1 MVTQLLFRFA
11 QTSAPIDTVSEA
23 AKAAD
28 SMSEAV
34 SAIST
39 AATPISEAVSSL
51 SNVVASISEGATSI
65 AAAASPIS
73 EAAGSIT
80 NAVDPIS
87 KAATA
92 IASGAASTSEAA
104 ASIATATTP
113 ISDAAITISDAADS
127 ISTGVLPIAN
137 AADLISQAVAPIS
150 EAAASISKAAASF
163 SEITPPI
170 ADAAASFPE
179 SRSPATDAP
188 VPQPDIA
195 DTLQQVIPGA
205 EPSGTGVLSFFPSL
219 FLTALAIGLGLG
231 FYTLAFPVLRNIFR
245 QFKSDLPLVAL
256 GTSRLP
262 LTLVIISLG
271 LNVAFHSLPNH
282 LDDNF
287 LIQGLEK
294 VLLALAILSIFYWIT
309 QLFSK
314 VVIYA
319 LKEFTAETEAA
330 WDDVLVP
337 FFESTIPIV
346 LYGAGI
352 FLALQAVGID
362 LSGLWVTLG
371 GAAFVLGF
379 AAKDILS
386 NFFSGLVLLID
397 TPFRFGDVILH
408 NDERAI
414 VRQIGLRTTKL
425 YLIDTHCEVFVPNSS
440 MQGKD
445 IVNLSRPTPHYYYT
459 VSLSLPPEVD
469 PQRASTL
476 MQDVVLAHP
485 DTLGDI
491 DHKLKV
497 TDEYFGFSGMQTGAE
512 EKREAGRT
520 RLKLEQIVN
529 EKLEKVEALT
539 SKLKHKIKQLE
550 EGGLDETE
558 VDLIKHDFLDLCQLI
573 GLSPQTKKGGFR
585 GDYYVLDEDPEATTE
600 DSMIHSV
607 RTWYDAWLKD
617 PNLVREDREFLPEQW
632 EQKIGLLKKRLSR
645 FYRTLLNPEGQE
657 TRLDDYIEEIE
668 FWLRDSFKSSR
679 NEWQFP
685 KVWIAD
691 DYTVRFYID
700 DITLENGQRGLRIQS
715 EVHRELIWHLRQ
727 SYLLRR

>member
-1 MVTQLLFRFA
+1 MLIL
-11 QTSAPIDTVSEA
+11 
-23 AKAAD
+23 
-28 SMSEAV
+28 
-34 SAIST
+34 
-39 AATPISEAVSSL
+39 
-51 SNVVASISEGATSI
+51 
-65 AAAASPIS
+65 
-73 EAAGSIT
+73 
-80 NAVDPIS
+80 
-87 KAATA
+87 
-92 IASGAASTSEAA
+92 
-104 ASIATATTP
+104 
-113 ISDAAITISDAADS
+113 S
-127 ISTGVLPIAN
+127 ISTGVPPLSEAV
-137 AADLISQAVAPIS
+137 ALVSQAVAPIS
-150 EAAASISKAAASF
+150 DAATSISKTVATFSDITASLTVVAATPPDTAAPAEAVSNLQTPIAEGLDQVVTGVSQASF
-163 SEITPPI
+163 G
-170 ADAAASFPE
+170 
-179 SRSPATDAP
+179 PATF
-188 VPQPDIA
+188 
-195 DTLQQVIPGA
+195 L
-205 EPSGTGVLSFFPSL
+205 PSL
-219 FLTALAIGLGLG
+219 FLSALAVVLGLG
-231 FYTLAFPVLRNIFR
+231 FYTVGFTLLREIFR
-245 QFKSDLPLVAL
+245 RLKTDLPLVAL

-262 LTLVIISLG
+262 LTLVIIALG
-271 LNVAFHSLPNH
+271 LNLAFRALPNH
-282 LDDNF
+282 LDENV
-287 LIQGLEK
+287 LLQGLEK
-294 VLLALAILSIFYWIT
+294 VLLALAILSIAHWVT
-309 QLFSK
+309 QLFLK

-319 LKEFTAETEAA
+319 LKEYTAETEAA
-330 WDDVLVP
+330 WDDVLIP
-337 FFESTIPIV
+337 FIESTVPIV
-346 LYGAGI
+346 LYTGGI

-397 TPFRFGDVILH
+397 TPFRFGDVIMH

-414 VRQIGLRTTKL
+414 VRQIGLRTTRL

-440 MQGKD
+440 MQGQD

-491 DHKLKV
+491 DHKLTV
-497 TDEYFGFSGMQTGAE
+497 TDEYFGFSGMQSGAE

-520 RLKLEQIVN
+520 RLNLEQIVN
-529 EKLEKVEALT
+529 QKLEKVEILT

-550 EGGLDETE
+550 AGGLDEVE
-558 VDLIKHDFLDLCQLI
+558 LDLIKHDFLNLCQLV
-573 GLSPQTKKGGFR
+573 GLSPQSKKGGLR
-585 GDYYVLDEDPEATTE
+585 GDYYVLEEEAEVTTD
-600 DSMIHSV
+600 DSMIHAV
-607 RTWYDAWLKD
+607 RIWYDAWLKD

-632 EQKIGLLKKRLSR
+632 EQKIGQLKKRLSR
-645 FYRTLLNPEGQE
+645 FYRTLLKPEGQE
-657 TRLDDYIEEIE
+657 TRLDDDIEGIE

-727 SYLLRR
+727 SYLLRQ

>member
-1 MVTQLLFRFA
+1 M
-11 QTSAPIDTVSEA
+11 
-23 AKAAD
+23 
-28 SMSEAV
+28 
-34 SAIST
+34 
-39 AATPISEAVSSL
+39 
-51 SNVVASISEGATSI
+51 
-65 AAAASPIS
+65 S
-73 EAAGSIT
+73 EAAGSIA
-80 NAVDPIS
+80 NSVA
-87 KAATA
+87 
-92 IASGAASTSEAA
+92 
-104 ASIATATTP
+104 P
-113 ISDAAITISDAADS
+113 ISDTAITISDAADS
-127 ISTGVLPIAN
+127 ISTGVAPISN
-137 AADLISQAVAPIS
+137 AADLISQAIAPIS
-150 EAAASISKAAASF
+150 DAAASISKAAASF
-163 SEITPPI
+163 PDMTTSIS
-170 ADAAASFPE
+170 AAAASFPE
-179 SRSPATDAP
+179 TSPATMDTP
-188 VPQPDIA
+188 DPQPNIA

-205 EPSGTGVLSFFPSL
+205 EQSGTGMLAFFPSL
-219 FLTALAIGLGLG
+219 LLTAAAIGLGLG
-231 FYTLAFPVLRNIFR
+231 FYTIAFPVLRNIFR
-245 QFKSDLPLVAL
+245 QFKSDLPLVTL

-262 LTLVIISLG
+262 LTLVIVAVG
-271 LNVAFHSLPNH
+271 LNGAFHALPNH

-294 VLLALAILSIFYWIT
+294 VLLALAILAIFYWIT

-319 LKEFTAETEAA
+319 LKEYTAETEAA
-330 WDDVLVP
+330 WDDVLIP

-352 FLALQAVGID
+352 FLALQAIGID

-397 TPFRFGDVILH
+397 TPFSFGDVILH
-408 NDERAI
+408 NNERAI

-440 MQGKD
+440 MQGQD

-485 DTLGDI
+485 DTLGDT

-497 TDEYFGFSGMQTGAE
+497 MDEYFGFSGMQMGAE
-512 EKREAGRT
+512 EKREAGRD

-529 EKLEKVEALT
+529 ERLETVEDLT
-539 SKLKHKIKQLE
+539 NQLKHKIKQLE
-550 EGGLDETE
+550 AGGLDEAE
-558 VDLIKHDFLDLCQLI
+558 LDLIKHDFLDLCQLI
-573 GLSPQTKKGGFR
+573 GLSPQAKKGSFR
-585 GDYYVLDEDPEATTE
+585 GDHYVLEEDPDCTTE

-607 RTWYDAWLKD
+607 RAWCDAWLKD

-645 FYRTLLNPEGQE
+645 FYRDLLNPEGQE
-657 TRLDDYIEEIE
+657 TRLDDYIEDIE
-668 FWLRDSFKSSR
+668 FWLRNSFKSSR
-679 NEWQFP
+679 NEWQSP

-727 SYLLRR
+727 SYLLRQ

>member
-1 MVTQLLFRFA
+1 MVTQLLLRLA
-11 QTSAPIDTVSEA
+11 QTSAPADPAPEA
-23 AKAAD
+23 AKVAD
-28 SMSEAV
+28 SISAAA

-39 AATPISEAVSSL
+39 AANPISEAATSISKVVTPISEA
-51 SNVVASISEGATSI
+51 ATSI
-65 AAAASPIS
+65 AAEAAPIS
-73 EAAGSIT
+73 EAADSIT
-80 NAVDPIS
+80 
-87 KAATA
+87 
-92 IASGAASTSEAA
+92 STVA
-104 ASIATATTP
+104 P
-113 ISDAAITISDAADS
+113 ISDAATTISDAADS
-127 ISTGVLPIAN
+127 ISTGVMPISR

-150 EAAASISKAAASF
+150 DAAASISKAAASF
-163 SEITPPI
+163 PEITTSI
-170 ADAAASFPE
+170 AGAAASFPE
-179 SRSPATDAP
+179 TSPPATDAP
-188 VPQPDIA
+188 APQPDIA
-195 DTLQQVIPGA
+195 DTLQQVIPAAESSGA
-205 EPSGTGVLSFFPSL
+205 GVVSFIPTL
-219 FLTALAIGLGLG
+219 FLTGIFIGLGLG
-231 FYTLAFPVLRNIFR
+231 FYTLAFPLLRNIFR
-245 QFKSDLPLVAL
+245 QFRSDLPLVAL

-262 LTLVIISLG
+262 LTLVIVALG
-271 LNVAFHSLPNH
+271 LNIAFRSLPNH

-294 VLLALAILSIFYWIT
+294 VLLALAILAIFYWIT

-330 WDDVLVP
+330 WDDVLIP

-408 NDERAI
+408 NNERAI

-445 IVNLSRPTPHYYYT
+445 IINLSRPTPHYYYT

-491 DHKLKV
+491 DHKLEVADK
-497 TDEYFGFSGMQTGAE
+497 YFGFSGLQTGAE

-558 VDLIKHDFLDLCQLI
+558 VDLIKHDFLDLCQLV

-585 GDYYVLDEDPEATTE
+585 GDYYVLDEDLEFTTE
-600 DSMIHSV
+600 ACMIHAV

-632 EQKIGLLKKRLSR
+632 EQKIGFLKKKLSR
-645 FYRTLLNPEGQE
+645 FYRALLNPEGQE

-668 FWLRDSFKSSR
+668 FWLRDSFKSSH